1 MRARF
6 CEIKKIGLVVDESF
20 DYLGSEAE
28 KVVNSFCQE
37 NDRQEV
43 SVIV

>member
-6 CEIKKIGLVVDESF
+6 CEIKKTSIVVDQSF
-20 DYLGSEAE
+20 DNLGSKAE
-28 KVVNSFCQE
+28 KVVNSFCQK